1 MAEKIEIFKLDIDL
15 DSAIQSAS
23 AFKTE
28 ADVLNAKLKDLKEA
42 GDTGSETY
50 ARLKGQFDA
59 VNKEYKTSQRE
70 VAKLTALEG
79 KEIKTIDQA
88 RNALSVA
95 NSQWAK
101 QAKLYGANSEQADKL
116 AKQTAGLRNRLK
128 ELEKGVGD
136 NTRNVGGY
144 SEGFSEAI
152 NNTGVFGQAQQKV
165 SNTLLIFQPI
175 AKAVK
180 SEISS
185 ISSNYRK
192 ARKVSVNFSGA
203 QKAVA
208 VSTNLTSA
216 ALRILKVALIST
228 GIGAIVVLL
237 GSLVAWFSK
246 TQTGI
251 DLVNKVLAGLSAGF
265 DVIIDRVA
273 KFGGA
278 LIKMLSGDWKG
289 GLSDMKD
296 SFSGIGDEIQ
306 REVNLALELERVL
319 QRVEKAEINLDIR
332 RAAANSRLK
341 ELKLLTD
348 DTTKSTKERIE
359 AGKEFAKLEQSLTAE
374 EVANQEKRVAAML
387 GYAEVTDDVREK
399 IRKIGQEGVS
409 LDQLGLS
416 ESTVDDMKEFR
427 DEATKLFDL
436 QAQSYE
442 RQTENQNKLNTLVD
456 QQRKKEQQAAK
467 ERLEAAKRATDEAIK
482 ESEIRLKIFI
492 EENQGKADTLEKG
505 LSFQKKIR
513 DERLEIL
520 KQELQAGNK
529 TQAEYELE
537 ELEIKNEFL
546 EKQKELTV
554 QYANEELQIY
564 IENHQSRIQSG
575 ELLTQQLVDQEKTRL
590 DLIAQKQREYQE
602 KRLEEGKIS
611 ERDYNAA
618 INQINEENRQAK
630 AEQQQEL
637 KEQEAEAKA
646 IDLENQRA
654 LDEERLNYDL
664 QLNLQYLNQE
674 KEKELEIARQKG
686 ADTTK
691 IEAKFAEQKKQ
702 IEATVQENKTA
713 LASQTFGNLATI
725 LGKESKAGKAAAVA
739 QTTIDTYQSATAAY
753 KALAG
758 IPVVGPALGA
768 VAAGAAVASGLANVR
783 KIVSTKNPKVPKAE
797 KGALFK
803 IGGKRHYAGGTRFR
817 GEDGTEFEA
826 EKDELIGVM
835 NRRAAMA
842 FSAFNDEYA
851 GGSTVDRANYL
862 ANGGFVQTRN
872 ITEGFQ
878 NFQTQSPIDY
888 ATMAKAIGSEVANA
902 NRNLPRPVTD
912 VKDVIDQVNEFNTVV
927 DGANI

>member
-1 MAEKIEIFKLDIDL
+1 MATEKIEIFKLDIDL

-28 ADVLNAKLKDLKEA
+28 ADVLKSKLDALKKA

-88 RNALSVA
+88 RNALSVV
-95 NSQWAK
+95 NSQWTK
-101 QAKLYGANSEQADKL
+101 QAKLYGTNSQQAEKL
-116 AKQTAGLRNRLK
+116 TKQSAQLRNRLK

-136 NTRNVGGY
+136 TTRNVGNY
-144 SEGFSEAI
+144 SEGFTEAI
-152 NNTGVFGQAQQKV
+152 NKTGLFGQAQQKAAQLTGLV
-165 SNTLLIFQPI
+165 SPVV
-175 AKAVK
+175 KSVK
-180 SEISS
+180 SEISG
-185 ISSNYRK
+185 ISNSYK
-192 ARKVSVNFSGA
+192 AAKTSSVQFSGA

-208 VSTNLTSA
+208 VTTNLTSA
-216 ALRILKVALIST
+216 ALRILKVALIAT

-237 GSLVAWFSK
+237 GSLVAFFSK
-246 TQTGI
+246 TQKGA
-251 DLVNKVLAGLSAGF
+251 DFVSKAMAGLGAVV
-265 DVIIDRVA
+265 DVLIDRLSKV
-273 KFGGA
+273 GGA
-278 LIKMLSGDWKG
+278 FVKLFSGDFSG
-289 GLSDMKD
+289 AFDDLSDAA
-296 SFSGIGDEIQ
+296 SGLGDELA
-306 REVNLALELERVL
+306 REAR
-319 QRVEKAEINLDIR
+319 
-332 RAAANSRLK
+332 
-341 ELKLLTD
+341 
-348 DTTKSTKERIE
+348 E
-359 AGKEFAKLEQSLTAE
+359 AY
-374 EVANQEKRVAAML
+374 N
-387 GYAEVTDDVREK
+387 
-399 IRKIGQEGVS
+399 
-409 LDQLGLS
+409 
-416 ESTVDDMKEFR
+416 
-427 DEATKLFDL
+427 
-436 QAQSYE
+436 
-442 RQTENQNKLNTLVD
+442 
-456 QQRKKEQQAAK
+456 
-467 ERLEAAKRATDEAIK
+467 LEAALQAVQDKEIGLIGVQAERKKKVEELRIAAKDEQKDLRERADLLQQAGDVEKQILADKLEIAKEEARISQAQLDLGESTREDIKATAEAQAKVTQLETESLKLRRSIETEKQSLLKRARAEEEAATKKRLSDAKKATEAAIK
-482 ESEIRLKIFI
+482 ESETRLKIFI
-492 EENQGKADTLEKG
+492 EENEGRADTLEKS
-505 LSFQKKIR
+505 LSFQKQIR
-513 DERLEIL
+513 DERLDIL
-520 KQELQAGNK
+520 ERELQLGNK

-537 ELEIKNEFL
+537 ALQIKNEFL

-564 IENHQSRIQSG
+564 IENHNSRIVAG

-590 DLIAQKQREYQE
+590 DLIAQKQRDFQQ
-602 KRLEEGKIS
+602 KRLEEGLIS
-611 ERDYNAA
+611 EREYNAA

-630 AEQQQEL
+630 SEQQQEL

-646 IDLENQRA
+646 IDLENQRV

-664 QLNLQYLNQE
+664 ELQLQYLNRA
-674 KEKELEIARQKG
+674 KEKELEVAEQKG

-702 IEATVQENKTA
+702 IEETVQANKNA

-739 QTTIDTYQSATAAY
+739 QTTIDTYQAATAAY

-842 FSAFNDEYA
+842 FSAFNDEYS
-851 GGSTVDRANYL
+851 GGSTIGRANYL
-862 ANGGFVQTRN
+862 ANGGFVQTAN
-872 ITEGFQ
+872 ITDGAQ
-878 NFQTQSPIDY
+878 NFQSQSPIDY
-888 ATMAKAIGSEVANA
+888 FTLARAIGSEVANA

-912 VKDVIDQVNEFNTVV
+912 VKDVISQVNEYNTVV
-927 DGANI
+927 NGANI